1 MLIFSDANRNR
12 LRNIRKFEEF
22 LSQNMT
28 SMVELR
34 RWKEIDSW
42 SLKSLQLVNT
52 QDLLKLIRAKR
63 IKPSYWK
70 RNRIR

>member
-34 RWKEIDSW
+34 RWKEIDS
-42 SLKSLQLVNT
+42 
-52 QDLLKLIRAKR
+52 
-63 IKPSYWK
+63 
-70 RNRIR
+70 

>member
-1 MLIFSDANRNR
+1 MLIFSDVNRNW

-28 SMVELR
+28 SMVELM

-42 SLKSLQLVNT
+42 SLKSFQLVNT
-52 QDLLKLIRAKR
+52 QDLLKLMRA
-63 IKPSYWK
+63 K